1 MKKVF
6 FYTLGCKLNFAETS
20 HISKLLVDNGFSVAR
35 KGEAADVC
43 IVNTC
48 SVTDTADR
56 KCRQAIHKIV
66 ADNPNA
72 FIIVTGCYAQVNP
85 SEIEQID
92 GVDLVLGA
100 KEKFDILKV
109 MHLLE
114 SKEQFERIQV
124 DDINSNNSFTPIFSA
139 GDRTRYFLKVQDG
152 CDYFCTYCTIPFARG
167 FSRNPSISSL
177 VQQAQDAANEGGK
190 EIVLT
195 GVNIGE
201 FKGEGNERFIDLVKA
216 LDQVE
221 GIQRF
226 RISSIEPNLLTDELI
241 DYCAT
246 SRAFMPHFH
255 IPLQS
260 GSDEVLK
267 LMQRRY
273 DTALFAHKVQL
284 IKQRIPNAFI
294 GVDVMVGS
302 RGEEPAYFEDCYNFL
317 KSLDISQLHVF
328 PYSERP
334 GTAALRIPYVVSD
347 AEKRHRSK
355 LLLELSDE
363 KLEAFY
369 ASQIG
374 SQSQVLFE
382 KAAKGKAMH
391 GFTPN
396 YVRVELPARLAK
408 DEFDNQLLPVRLTQF
423 NHNKSAVKVE
433 LI

>member
-66 ADNPNA
+66 SDNPNA

-124 DDINSNNSFTPIFSA
+124 NDIKSNNSFTPIFSA

-152 CDYFCTYCTIPFARG
+152 CDYYCTYCTIPFARG
-167 FSRNPSISSL
+167 KSRSASVAHTMQTIDRAL
-177 VQQAQDAANEGGK
+177 EQGAK
-190 EIVLT
+190 EIILT
-195 GVNIGE
+195 GVNIGD
-201 FKGEGNERFIDLVKA
+201 FGRGSNERFIDLVKA
-216 LDQVE
+216 IDKLTAEV
-221 GIQRF
+221 RV
-226 RISSIEPNLLTDELI
+226 RISSVEPNLLEDAII
-241 DYCAT
+241 DIVA
-246 SRAFMPHFH
+246 SSKIIAPHFH

-260 GSDEVLK
+260 GSNRVLS
-267 LMQRRY
+267 LMGRRY
-273 DTALFAHKVQL
+273 TREVFGQKVSL
-284 IKQRIPNAFI
+284 IKRLIPDAFI
-294 GVDVMVGS
+294 GVDVIVGM
-302 RGEEPAYFEDCYNFL
+302 RGETPDMFDETLSFL
-317 KSLDISQLHVF
+317 GNTPFSELHIF
-328 PYSERP
+328 PYSERE
-334 GTAALRIPYVVSD
+334 GTKALSIKPIVSQS
-347 AEKRHRSK
+347 EKKRRSE
-355 LLLELSDE
+355 LLHNLSDSRIADFYRSQRGKTKTVLWETTKKPKVMNGYTENYLLVSAEMEQE
-363 KLEAFY
+363 KINTF
-369 ASQIG
+369 QKI
-374 SQSQVLFE
+374 VF
-382 KAAKGKAMH
+382 
-391 GFTPN
+391 
-396 YVRVELPARLAK
+396 
-408 DEFDNQLLPVRLTQF
+408 
-423 NHNKSAVKVE
+423 
-433 LI
+433 

>member
-66 ADNPNA
+66 SDNPNA

-124 DDINSNNSFTPIFSA
+124 DDIKSNNSFTPIFSA

-152 CDYFCTYCTIPFARG
+152 CDYYCTYCTIPFARG
-167 FSRNPSISSL
+167 KSRSASVAHTMQTIDRAL
-177 VQQAQDAANEGGK
+177 EQGAK
-190 EIVLT
+190 EIILT
-195 GVNIGE
+195 GVNIGD
-201 FKGEGNERFIDLVKA
+201 FGRGSNERFIDLVKA
-216 LDQVE
+216 IDKLTAEV
-221 GIQRF
+221 RV
-226 RISSIEPNLLTDELI
+226 RISSVEPNLLEDAII
-241 DYCAT
+241 DIVA
-246 SRAFMPHFH
+246 SSKIIAPHFH

-260 GSDEVLK
+260 GSNRVLS
-267 LMQRRY
+267 LMGRRY
-273 DTALFAHKVQL
+273 TREVFGQKVSL
-284 IKQRIPNAFI
+284 IKRLIPDAFI
-294 GVDVMVGS
+294 GVDVIVGM
-302 RGEEPAYFEDCYNFL
+302 RGETPDMFDETLSFL
-317 KSLDISQLHVF
+317 GDTPFSELHIF
-328 PYSERP
+328 PYSERE
-334 GTAALRIPYVVSD
+334 GTKALSIKPIVSQS
-347 AEKRHRSK
+347 EKKRRSE
-355 LLLELSDE
+355 LLHNLSDSRI
-363 KLEAFY
+363 ADFY
-369 ASQIG
+369 HSQRG
-374 SQSQVLFE
+374 KTKTVLWE
-382 KAAKGKAMH
+382 TTKNPKAMN
-391 GFTPN
+391 GYTEN
-396 YVRVELPARLAK
+396 Y
-408 DEFDNQLLPVRLTQF
+408 LLV
-423 NHNKSAVKVE
+423 SAEMEQEKINTFQKIVF
-433 LI
+433 

>member
-66 ADNPNA
+66 SDNPNA

-124 DDINSNNSFTPIFSA
+124 DDIKSNNSFTPIFSA

-152 CDYFCTYCTIPFARG
+152 CDYYCTYCTIPFARG
-167 FSRNPSISSL
+167 KSRSASVAHTIQTINKAL
-177 VQQAQDAANEGGK
+177 EQGAK
-190 EIVLT
+190 EIILT
-195 GVNIGE
+195 GVNIGD
-201 FKGEGNERFIDLVKA
+201 FGRGSNERFIDLIKA
-216 LDQVE
+216 IDKLTAEV
-221 GIQRF
+221 RV
-226 RISSIEPNLLTDELI
+226 RISSVEPNLLEDAII
-241 DYCAT
+241 DIVA
-246 SRAFMPHFH
+246 SSKIIAPHFH

-260 GSDEVLK
+260 GSNRVLS
-267 LMQRRY
+267 LMGRRY
-273 DTALFAHKVQL
+273 TREVFGQKVSL
-284 IKQRIPNAFI
+284 IKLLIPDAFI
-294 GVDVMVGS
+294 GVDVIVGM
-302 RGEEPAYFEDCYNFL
+302 RGETADMFDETLAFL
-317 KSLDISQLHVF
+317 GDTPFSELHIF
-328 PYSERP
+328 PYSERE
-334 GTAALRIPYVVSD
+334 GTKALSIKPIVSQS
-347 AEKRHRSK
+347 EKKRRSE
-355 LLLELSDE
+355 LLHNLSDSRIADFYHSQRGKTKTVLWETTKNPKVMNGYTENYLLVSAEMEQE
-363 KLEAFY
+363 KINTF
-369 ASQIG
+369 QKI
-374 SQSQVLFE
+374 VF
-382 KAAKGKAMH
+382 
-391 GFTPN
+391 
-396 YVRVELPARLAK
+396 
-408 DEFDNQLLPVRLTQF
+408 
-423 NHNKSAVKVE
+423 
-433 LI
+433 

>member
-66 ADNPNA
+66 SDNPNA

-124 DDINSNNSFTPIFSA
+124 DDIKSNNSFTPIFSA

-152 CDYFCTYCTIPFARG
+152 CDYYCTYCTIPFARG
-167 FSRNPSISSL
+167 KSRSASVAHTMQTIDRAL
-177 VQQAQDAANEGGK
+177 EQGAK
-190 EIVLT
+190 EIILT
-195 GVNIGE
+195 GVNIGD
-201 FKGEGNERFIDLVKA
+201 FGRGSNERFIDLVKA
-216 LDQVE
+216 IDKLTAEV
-221 GIQRF
+221 RV
-226 RISSIEPNLLTDELI
+226 RISSVEPNLLEDAII
-241 DYCAT
+241 DIVA
-246 SRAFMPHFH
+246 SSKIIAPHFH

-260 GSDEVLK
+260 GSNRVLS
-267 LMQRRY
+267 LMGRRY
-273 DTALFAHKVQL
+273 TREVFGQKVSL
-284 IKQRIPNAFI
+284 IKRLIPDAFI
-294 GVDVMVGS
+294 GVDVIVGM
-302 RGEEPAYFEDCYNFL
+302 RGETADMFDETLAFL
-317 KSLDISQLHVF
+317 GDTPFSELHIF
-328 PYSERP
+328 PYSERE
-334 GTAALRIPYVVSD
+334 GTKALSIKPIVSQS
-347 AEKRHRSK
+347 EKKRRSE
-355 LLLELSDE
+355 LLHNLSDSRIADFYRSQRGKTKTVLWETTKNPKVMNGYTENYLLVSAEMEQE
-363 KLEAFY
+363 KINTF
-369 ASQIG
+369 QKI
-374 SQSQVLFE
+374 VF
-382 KAAKGKAMH
+382 
-391 GFTPN
+391 
-396 YVRVELPARLAK
+396 
-408 DEFDNQLLPVRLTQF
+408 
-423 NHNKSAVKVE
+423 
-433 LI
+433 

>member
-66 ADNPNA
+66 SDNPNA

-152 CDYFCTYCTIPFARG
+152 CDYYCTYCTIPFARG
-167 FSRNPSISSL
+167 KSRSASVAHTMKTINKAL
-177 VQQAQDAANEGGK
+177 EQGAK
-190 EIVLT
+190 EIILT
-195 GVNIGE
+195 GVNIGD
-201 FKGEGNERFIDLVKA
+201 FGRGSNERFIDLVKA
-216 LDQVE
+216 IDKLTADV
-221 GIQRF
+221 RV
-226 RISSIEPNLLTDELI
+226 RISSVEPNLLEEAII
-241 DYCAT
+241 DIVA
-246 SRAFMPHFH
+246 SSKIIAPHFH

-260 GSDEVLK
+260 GSNRVLS
-267 LMQRRY
+267 LMGRRY
-273 DTALFAHKVQL
+273 TREIFGQKVSL
-284 IKQRIPNAFI
+284 IKRLIPDAFI
-294 GVDVMVGS
+294 GVDVIVGM
-302 RGEEPAYFEDCYNFL
+302 RGETADMFDETLAFL
-317 KSLDISQLHVF
+317 GDTPFSELHIF
-328 PYSERP
+328 PYSERE
-334 GTAALRIPYVVSD
+334 GTKALSIKPIVSQS
-347 AEKRHRSK
+347 EKKRRSE
-355 LLLELSDE
+355 LLHNLSDSRIADFYHSQRGKTKTVLWETTKNPKIMNGYTENYLLVSAEMEQE
-363 KLEAFY
+363 KINTF
-369 ASQIG
+369 QKI
-374 SQSQVLFE
+374 VF
-382 KAAKGKAMH
+382 
-391 GFTPN
+391 
-396 YVRVELPARLAK
+396 
-408 DEFDNQLLPVRLTQF
+408 
-423 NHNKSAVKVE
+423 
-433 LI
+433 